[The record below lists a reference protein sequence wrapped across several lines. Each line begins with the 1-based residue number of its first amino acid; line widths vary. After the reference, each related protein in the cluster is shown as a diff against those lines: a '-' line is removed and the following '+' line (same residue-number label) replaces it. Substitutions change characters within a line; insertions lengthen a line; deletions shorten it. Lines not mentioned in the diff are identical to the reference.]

1 MYIISVE
8 GNIGSGKSTLI
19 KYMKENLKDI
29 DNVPVV
35 YLPEPVHLWE
45 SIKSEDGKN
54 MIEKFYENQEKY
66 SFSFQMM
73 AYISRLQIFK
83 EAMIA
88 NPNSI
93 IITERCLLTDY
104 NIFAKMLYESNKMLK
119 EEYEIYKK
127 WFSYFNEIEINRF
140 IYIKTEPEVSCNRCV
155 KRNRSGENN
164 ISLEYL
170 RKCSQMHDDWF
181 AHQKD
186 NVYVIDGNMDM
197 LTTNLY
203 DIEIMKFI
211 KIMIQQ
217 DLKTQQLENI
227 MMCMKHML
235 SNDVI
240 IPNESRGSSIL
251 GDEENE
257 SCGSSI
263 LEETDDLSDPK
274 SDDSSYQ
281 LSDKKSDGSYQLSDD
296 DKITTEEPVPNP
308 PIEDTPKRT
317 NKIISIDIDI
327 GIRIGLFEIVV
338 ISSLIAMFYMK

>member
-19 KYMKENLKDI
+19 KNMKENLTEI

-83 EAMIA
+83 EAIIA

-127 WFSYFNEIEINRF
+127 WFNYFNEIEINQF
-140 IYIKTEPEVSCNRCV
+140 IYIKTDPEISCNRCV

-170 RKCSQMHDDWF
+170 QKCSQMHEEWF
-181 AHQKD
+181 EQQKNNS
-186 NVYVIDGNMDM
+186 NVYVIDGNKHMPIYND
-197 LTTNLY
+197 NLMINPY
-203 DIEIMKFI
+203 DFEII
-211 KIMIQQ
+211 KIKNMIQQ
-217 DLKTQQLENI
+217 NLKSKRLENI
-227 MMCMKHML
+227 MLCMKNILMEDINKPNDSNENSILTDEDQEDEL
-235 SNDVI
+235 SNA
-240 IPNESRGSSIL
+240 
-251 GDEENE
+251 
-257 SCGSSI
+257 
-263 LEETDDLSDPK
+263 K

-281 LSDKKSDGSYQLSDD
+281 LSEKESDISCEESQPVHPIQPPKKL
-296 DKITTEEPVPNP
+296 IT
-308 PIEDTPKRT
+308 
-317 NKIISIDIDI
+317 I
-327 GIRIGLFEIVV
+327 GFEVSIGLFEIVV
-338 ISSLIAMFYMK
+338 ISSLIGLFYLN

>member
-19 KYMKENLKDI
+19 KYMKEHLNEI
-29 DNVPVV
+29 DNNQVI

-83 EAMIA
+83 DAMIA

-104 NIFAKMLYESNKMLK
+104 NIFAKMLYESGKMLK

-127 WFSYFNEIEINRF
+127 WFEYFNEIQIHQF
-140 IYIKTEPEVSCNRCV
+140 IYIKTDPDISYNRCV

-170 RKCSQMHDDWF
+170 QTCNQMHEVWF
-181 AHQKD
+181 QNEKITD
-186 NVYVIDGNMDM
+186 VYTINGNVDM
-197 LTTNLY
+197 TQSQDMY
-203 DIEIMKFI
+203 EIEMLKI
-211 KIMIQQ
+211 KIMIQHN
-217 DLKTQQLENI
+217 LKTQRLNNI
-227 MMCMKHML
+227 MLCMKNIL
-235 SNDVI
+235 LEDTNQ
-240 IPNESRGSSIL
+240 PSSI
-251 GDEENE
+251 E
-257 SCGSSI
+257 SHEDSI
-263 LEETDDLSDPK
+263 LTDEDREDELSDPK

-281 LSDKKSDGSYQLSDD
+281 LSDKCSDMTPSDLSKE
-296 DKITTEEPVPNP
+296 KIPDTTYPVQPQKKMFHVEIN
-308 PIEDTPKRT
+308 IGLIDV
-317 NKIISIDIDI
+317 IAISAII
-327 GIRIGLFEIVV
+327 GI
-338 ISSLIAMFYMK
+338 FYMY